1 MEKAVAPI
9 VFRLAVAASVLA
21 TVILAPVPGAAQ
33 LGQSMQTKIAV
44 DVAHDLASKIQ
55 GESCSDFAATMHQ
68 LKGNSSSPG
77 HASSIMKKNPS
88 ARTQFVNIVAGPML
102 NKMIDCGMMSSL

>member
-1 MEKAVAPI
+1 MNVSAGPTL
-9 VFRLAVAASVLA
+9 FRLAAAAGFVTS
-21 TVILAPVPGAAQ
+21 VILAPLPGAAQ

-55 GESCSDFAATMHQ
+55 GESCSDFAATMHK

-77 HASSIMKKNPS
+77 RASSIMKKNPS
-88 ARTQFVNIVAGPML
+88 ARTQFVDIVAGPML

>member
-1 MEKAVAPI
+1 MKKAAGLIFGLAVALG
-9 VFRLAVAASVLA
+9 FAASVLF
-21 TVILAPVPGAAQ
+21 APLPGAAQ
-33 LGQSMQTKIAV
+33 ISQTMQTKIAV

-55 GESCSDFAATMHQ
+55 SESCSDFAATMHK

-77 HASSIMKKNPS
+77 RASTIMKNNPS

>member
-1 MEKAVAPI
+1 MKITVSFTFFA
-9 VFRLAVAASVLA
+9 LAVFFIFAAS
-21 TVILAPVPGAAQ
+21 ILVSSLPGAAQ
-33 LGQSMQTKIAV
+33 VGQSLQSKIAV

-55 GESCSDFAATMHQ
+55 GESCSDFAATMHK
-68 LKGNSSSPG
+68 LKGNSSSPSR
-77 HASSIMKKNPS
+77 ASSIMKNNPS